1 MRAAD
6 IMTTAVVTTTP
17 EALISDVAQAML
29 RHRVS
34 ALPVVDFNGKVV
46 GMVSEGD
53 LQRRAET
60 GTERHRSWWLELVAS
75 NAERA
80 HDFEKFRG
88 RHVRNV
94 MTTGATTVAEDTPLA
109 EIAEILETRHIKR
122 VPVLRGGRLV
132 GIVSRADLLRGLAV
146 SKGRSAAPA
155 AAAVPA
161 ADDAAIRQA
170 VLDALGR
177 QEWLSVTPA
186 RVVVDHGV
194 VHLWGHALSQEEVGA
209 MRVVAE
215 NVPGVKEVLSHMV
228 VVSGATFQ
236 PVGTF

>member
-17 EALISDVAQAML
+17 EALIGDVAQAML
-29 RHRVS
+29 RHRIS
-34 ALPVVDFNGKVV
+34 ALPVVDFSGKLV

-60 GTERHRSWWLELVAS
+60 GTERHRSWWLELIAS

-94 MTTGATTVAEDTPLA
+94 MTSGVATVTEDAPLA

-122 VPVLRGGRLV
+122 VPVLRDGHLV

-146 SKGRSAAPA
+146 AKGSDTAPSR
-155 AAAVPA
+155 
-161 ADDAAIRQA
+161 DDAAIRQA

-186 RVVVDHGV
+186 RVLVDHGV
-194 VHLWGHALSQEEVGA
+194 VHLWGHALSEEEVRA

-215 NVPGVKEVLSHMV
+215 NVPGVQEVLSHMV
-228 VVSGATFQ
+228 VVPMATFQ

>member
-34 ALPVVDFNGKVV
+34 ALPVVDFSGKVV

-60 GTERHRSWWLELVAS
+60 GTERHRSWWLELIAS

-122 VPVLRGGRLV
+122 VPVLREGRLV

-155 AAAVPA
+155 S
-161 ADDAAIRQA
+161 DDAAIRQA

-186 RVVVDHGV
+186 RVVVNHGV